1 MKANSKLW
9 EITVSAQI
17 STDLNGNSSS
27 EIADISLT
35 RNTSRR
41 GILPDDLWS
50 AYYPSSWQ
58 LCACQTP
65 SPTKSTQS
73 LNASSSS
80 DRATVWKLI
89 FQRLIVRLSAF
100 SISGYFSQLD
110 RTHPLPRAILTGWLF
125 QRPVIFDVDYLRDSQ
140 NNLWFMCSCWVY
152 IYHCLDR
159 VGTATSC
166 LYVAAVLGSLQGTDF
181 HSSRFLIDKHDL
193 WFHYFVFYDRIR
205 SVESVLLLPISANQS
220 GLFKNLLTYFGSHWL
235 ILCGF
240 EVEL

>member
-1 MKANSKLW
+1 MKRVLPQQLAAVRVSDT
-9 EITVSAQI
+9 ITNKIHAI
-17 STDLNGNSSS
+17 TKR
-27 EIADISLT
+27 IF
-35 RNTSRR
+35 
-41 GILPDDLWS
+41 ILF
-50 AYYPSSWQ
+50 Q
-58 LCACQTP
+58 R
-65 SPTKSTQS
+65 
-73 LNASSSS
+73 SS
-80 DRATVWKLI
+80 DCLKVGFPTLDC
-89 FQRLIVRLSAF
+89 QIVAL
-100 SISGYFSQLD
+100 SISGLLLQLD